1 MTLNRRETILATA
14 AAVAAA
20 PAAARVQETEDARLN
35 RLFDALFQEG
45 LTRNPEGATMLGLD
59 TGANAGLRSKLR
71 DESLKAVAEDKA
83 INADELRRLVAINR
97 AALGD
102 AGKVNLDTVVYTRRS
117 QAAIMDFGYGG
128 IGFGGAPYVI
138 SQDTGAYQS
147 TPDFL
152 DTKHRIETAADADA
166 YLARLE
172 AYGVQLD
179 QETER
184 VAHDVGLGVIPP
196 DFILDTTLAQ
206 MAAARVPAEDSTLV
220 KSLRRRAAAKGLAA
234 HYGEDA
240 ARIYTDK
247 VLPALDRQIARA
259 KALRPRARHEA
270 GIGRLPHGQ
279 AYYAA
284 ALHAATTTNMTP
296 DEVHRLGLD
305 QGAEISARI
314 DGLLK
319 ARGLTQGTVGERIAG
334 LYKDPA
340 SFFANTDAGKADAI
354 AFCNA
359 RLAAIRPRLP
369 TRFKRLPPYSF
380 EVRRVPPEIEAG
392 AASAY
397 SQGPAIDGS
406 RPGIVYINL
415 RDTAEWPRWSLS
427 SVIFHEGLPGH
438 QLEGGLALSNKSL
451 PLIRKTIGFSGYAEG
466 WALYAEQLADEM
478 GMYDDDP
485 LSRIGYLRF
494 QLFRAGRCVVDT
506 GIHHMGWSRE
516 KAVAYLEALDA
527 DAPGFAT
534 REVDRYCTNPGQ
546 ACSYKI
552 GHTVWVKARARAI
565 AALGPRYD
573 IKDFHEAG
581 LDCGRVPLD
590 ILDGVIDRWIAR
602 TKRS

>member
-1 MTLNRRETILATA
+1 MG
-14 AAVAAA
+14 
-20 PAAARVQETEDARLN
+20 
-35 RLFDALFQEG
+35 LFPKRPIDFQS
-45 LTRNPEGATMLGLD
+45 
-59 TGANAGLRSKLR
+59 LR
-71 DESLKAVAEDKA
+71 
-83 INADELRRLVAINR
+83 
-97 AALGD
+97 G
-102 AGKVNLDTVVYTRRS
+102 
-117 QAAIMDFGYGG
+117 FGYGG
-128 IGFGGAPYVI
+128 VGFGGAPYVI
-138 SQDTGAYQS
+138 SQDNGSYQS

-152 DTKHRIETAADADA
+152 DTKHRIATNTDADA

-179 QETER
+179 QESER
-184 VAHDVGLGVIPP
+184 LSHDAGMGVIAP

-206 MAAARVPAEDSTLV
+206 MAAAHVPAEDSTLV
-220 KSLRRRAAAKGLAA
+220 KSIRRRAAEKGLGARYA
-234 HYGEDA
+234 DDA
-240 ARIYTDK
+240 ARLYADK
-247 VLPALDRQIARA
+247 VLPALDRQMAKV
-259 KALRPRARHEA
+259 KALRLRARHDA
-270 GIGRLPHGQ
+270 GVGHLPNGQ

-284 ALHAATTTNMTP
+284 ALHASTTTNLTP
-296 DEVHRLGLD
+296 AEVHKLGLD
-305 QGAEISARI
+305 QGVEIGARI

-319 ARGLTQGTVGERIAG
+319 ARGLTRGTVGERIAG

-340 SFFANTDAGKADAI
+340 SFFANTDAGKAEAI
-354 AFCNA
+354 AFCNG
-359 RLAAIRPRLP
+359 RLAAIRPRLA
-369 TRFKRLPPYSF
+369 TRFKRQPTYAF
-380 EVRRVPPEIEAG
+380 EVRRVAPEIEAG
-392 AASAY
+392 ASSAY

-427 SVIFHEGLPGH
+427 SVIYHEGLPGH
-438 QLEGGLALSNKSL
+438 QLEGGLALSNKNL

-506 GIHHMGWSRE
+506 GMHHMGWSRE
-516 KAVAYLEALDA
+516 KAIAYLEALDA

-552 GHTVWVKARARAI
+552 GHTVWVKARQRAI

-590 ILDGVIDRWIAR
+590 ILDGVIDRWIAAR
-602 TKRS
+602 KAT